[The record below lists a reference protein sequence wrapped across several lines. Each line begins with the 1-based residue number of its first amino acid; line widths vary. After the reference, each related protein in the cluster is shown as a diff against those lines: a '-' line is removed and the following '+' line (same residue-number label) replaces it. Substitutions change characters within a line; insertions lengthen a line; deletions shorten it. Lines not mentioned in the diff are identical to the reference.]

1 MTWYHMSKY
10 FSGSVKYCK
19 NDTLKLSQA
28 QKEHW
33 LWKEYFPEGFRIIS
47 GIAAIEF
54 KEIIKYM
61 GERERARVC
70 VYLLRQIILWYLIFS
85 RLL

>member
-1 MTWYHMSKY
+1 MSKY

-19 NDTLKLSQA
+19 NVTLKLSQA

-47 GIAAIEF
+47 SIAAIEF

-61 GERERARVC
+61 GEREHAHVC
-70 VYLLRQIILWYLIFS
+70 VCIFS
-85 RLL
+85 EK